1 MTLFAG
7 KAGVATYQALVL
19 KSGLKLYA
27 NTGMRPNRAWTPTA
41 MMRLAAH
48 ITGKKFK
55 ARDYLGAAA
64 ALEVWLAEN
73 GTTGTEG
80 DQE

>member
-1 MTLFAG
+1 MTTFAG

-27 NTGMRPNRAWTPTA
+27 KAGIVPNRAWTPGR
-41 MMRLAAH
+41 MMKLAAH

-55 ARDYLGAAA
+55 ARDYLGAVA
-64 ALEVWLAEN
+64 ALEAWLAEN

-80 DQE
+80 DRA